1 MWKFCFNQFKF
12 RSINSKL
19 VQIRKKIL
27 KNVIHPN
34 ILNTASNMTHSKEQR
49 SLVNLV
55 PNPILALESGES
67 VLWPPDSAVGCSYN
81 TNAPCWYMLTQ
92 LQSCTK
98 AFSSPPLYASED
110 CGTWNPCWIS
120 QSWSPFPILI
130 PYPGIVLIRHIF
142 ARFPSD
148 CENPST
154 TSYHCLRRKP
164 ETPIICV
171 LIDCLYCKS
180 STQVT

>member
-1 MWKFCFNQFKF
+1 MIHSKEPGYWVIYLWKFCFNQFKF

-19 VQIRKKIL
+19 QYKNNIL

-34 ILNTASNMTHSKEQR
+34 ILNTASNMTHSKEQI
-49 SLVNLV
+49 SPVNLV
-55 PNPILALESGES
+55 PNPVLALESGES

-92 LQSCTK
+92 LHSRTK
-98 AFSSPPLYASED
+98 AFSSTPLYASED

-130 PYPGIVLIRHIF
+130 SYPGIVLVRQIFVSFHQTVKIPLLQATIVSAGNLRHPLF
-142 ARFPSD
+142 A
-148 CENPST
+148 C
-154 TSYHCLRRKP
+154 
-164 ETPIICV
+164 
-171 LIDCLYCKS
+171 
-180 STQVT
+180 